1 MAEFDE
7 LLITT
12 GVDALVRLVKEK
24 EKIELAIAAK
34 TLGIP
39 QSTIEDW
46 AHILEEEGI
55 ISIDYS
61 LTKIYLSW
69 VVPKEDEIL
78 EREGKISES
87 KKDISEDI
95 TNLRNRMRPE
105 LENFEDFKKT
115 FEVFYQKISP
125 RLKDIESTPVKAP
138 KEAQDELNKQLEEI
152 TKKIAETEQEIETA
166 TEEFSAFKSKI
177 FSEKKSE
184 LPDSEL
190 IKKKLEEFYE
200 KLEQMQKKVEKSSKS
215 VPLEMPKSAD
225 MKRALENLRKEF
237 SEIKRACGLVRDD
250 MLSLKE
256 TGDVIGEMGKEIKI
270 HEQEITGM
278 GKELKDLMDAAEQ
291 VSQRSEALFE
301 KLKKNEDIVSRFND
315 SLDIAKGVFTRFPT
329 QEKLENEIEKINEK
343 EAKAEEKLDAFE
355 KISLS
360 LPKDLSAEFGSLKE
374 DIDAEIEKLKTEG
387 ETLAKSISDQGVLY
401 NTFQRIREK
410 SAVSLQAY
418 STRFSSLTND
428 LIVLKKQATE
438 IGKTIDSSLD
448 AYSKKLKDKD
458 LKETVSALEGIKDKK
473 QTLDQINQM
482 IIELSDSA
490 EDVRKKLDLLS
501 KESKFL
507 DMRAEGIST
516 TSGTAPTKATVT
528 KEKEAEIAKQVK
540 LTKDEEDEFRKKRE
554 ELRDLIKKLWEE
566 GS

>member
-1 MAEFDE
+1 
-7 LLITT
+7 
-12 GVDALVRLVKEK
+12 
-24 EKIELAIAAK
+24 
-34 TLGIP
+34 
-39 QSTIEDW
+39 
-46 AHILEEEGI
+46 
-55 ISIDYS
+55 
-61 LTKIYLSW
+61 
-69 VVPKEDEIL
+69 
-78 EREGKISES
+78 
-87 KKDISEDI
+87 
-95 TNLRNRMRPE
+95 
-105 LENFEDFKKT
+105 
-115 FEVFYQKISP
+115 
-125 RLKDIESTPVKAP
+125 
-138 KEAQDELNKQLEEI
+138 
-152 TKKIAETEQEIETA
+152 
-166 TEEFSAFKSKI
+166 
-177 FSEKKSE
+177 
-184 LPDSEL
+184 
-190 IKKKLEEFYE
+190 
-200 KLEQMQKKVEKSSKS
+200 
-215 VPLEMPKSAD
+215 
-225 MKRALENLRKEF
+225 
-237 SEIKRACGLVRDD
+237 

-540 LTKDEEDEFRKKRE
+540 LTKDEEDEFREEKRGAKRLDKE
-554 ELRDLIKKLWEE
+554 TLGRGQLIKGRKIN
-566 GS
+566 GRSR